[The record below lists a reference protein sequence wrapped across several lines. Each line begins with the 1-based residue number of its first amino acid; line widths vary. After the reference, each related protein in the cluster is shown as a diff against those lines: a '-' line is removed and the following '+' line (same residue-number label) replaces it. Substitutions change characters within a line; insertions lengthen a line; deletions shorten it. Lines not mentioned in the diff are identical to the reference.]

1 MNINKVVDK
10 QYESKTFKE
19 IAASPVDALQGV
31 SSGDAELLQKA
42 FNVKT
47 VRDLANLKYVRWA
60 QAIINLADSAEE

>member
-10 QYESKTFKE
+10 KYELKTFKE
-19 IAASPVDALQGV
+19 IADSPVDALQGV

-42 FNVKT
+42 FYVKT

-60 QAIINLADSAEE
+60 QAIVSLADSAEE